1 MSWYVRS
8 LQEQLPL
15 DAWLNGGL
23 GLPQQPVAP
32 GLPVP
37 GVISNDQF
45 SVLEGLSPELQAF
58 TTGHAGL
65 EIDPSLMWS
74 QIFDLPSTGRDLGPL
89 SGVEAVDDLSREEL
103 EAAIK
108 QLFGELYSDGL
119 PLEGRPDSNIQHAL
133 ATGDF
138 SGLSAE
144 DLVSLFDLLDQ
155 YRRNQNNP
163 GRVAAQPNAAVAPQ
177 GSWGPGGTNRY
188 GGGGTHSGVNG
199 SAPAPSGP
207 APVGPP
213 PPGSSTGEALAHT
226 AEQVANRMGTTGWC
240 YRGAAESIAQ
250 SMGVQLTGGSA
261 YMAADQIAA
270 SGRFQEVEVSP
281 ENLTQLPP
289 GAVVVWGQTDA
300 SPHGHISI
308 ALGDGREASDHVQ
321 NQITSLR
328 GATNYRVFIP
338 NDAP

>member
-8 LQEQLPL
+8 PQDLAPL
-15 DAWLNGGL
+15 EAWLNGGL

-37 GVISNDQF
+37 GAVDADQF
-45 SVLEGLSPELQAF
+45 STLGGLSPELQAF
-58 TTGHAGL
+58 ATSHARMEL
-65 EIDPSLMWS
+65 DPSLMWS

-89 SGVEAVDDLSREEL
+89 SGVQGADDLSREEL
-103 EAAIK
+103 EAAIE
-108 QLFGELYSDGL
+108 QIFGELHAEGL
-119 PLEGRPDSNIQHAL
+119 PLEGRPNSNVQHAL

-155 YRRNQNNP
+155 YRQNQNNAA
-163 GRVAAQPNAAVAPQ
+163 RIAAQPHAAVAPR
-177 GSWGPGGTNRY
+177 GSWGPGGTNSY

-207 APVGPP
+207 VPVGPP
-213 PPGSSTGEALAHT
+213 PPGSTTGEALAHT

-240 YRGAAESIAQ
+240 YRGAAESISQ

-289 GAVVVWGQTDA
+289 GAVVVWAQTDA

-321 NQITSLR
+321 NQLTSLR
-328 GATNYRVFIP
+328 GSTNYRVFVP
-338 NDAP
+338 TDG